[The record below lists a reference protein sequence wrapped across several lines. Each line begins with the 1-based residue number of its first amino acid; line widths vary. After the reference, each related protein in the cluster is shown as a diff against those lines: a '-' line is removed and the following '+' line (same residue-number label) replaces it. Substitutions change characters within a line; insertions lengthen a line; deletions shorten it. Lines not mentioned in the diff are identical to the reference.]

1 MNGHSRAP
9 TVFWAFERGQGRE
22 QNSALVLILMSDWC
36 GFGLH
41 QINENP
47 DATAPSTAKETKLLR
62 QNHNLWADILLPL
75 DAGTANE

>member
-1 MNGHSRAP
+1 MDTAGHQRFSGP
-9 TVFWAFERGQGRE
+9 PEVWWKGRE

-47 DATAPSTAKETKLLR
+47 DATTPSTAKET
-62 QNHNLWADILLPL
+62 N
-75 DAGTANE
+75 T